1 MSGCCSYAPKRRV
14 YQLRAKLLSIDLH
27 AGLSNWPSQS
37 PKARLALDSI
47 DETPQPGGLDGWAQN
62 LNHPEA
68 LSCPEPVVD

>member
-37 PKARLALDSI
+37 PKARLALIRSTKPRSLGASTVRRKISI
-47 DETPQPGGLDGWAQN
+47 IPKR
-62 LNHPEA
+62 
-68 LSCPEPVVD
+68 

>member
-14 YQLRAKLLSIDLH
+14 YQLRAKLLSIDSTRLIELAIAIAETRLH
-27 AGLSNWPSQS
+27 CWIRRNS
-37 PKARLALDSI
+37 
-47 DETPQPGGLDGWAQN
+47 QPGGLDGWAQN